1 MELERVWF
9 SVLDF
14 PPAAGG
20 LAKFKVVTALE
31 PAILSVAVETPKESV
46 LSSLVVEC
54 LCARVR
60 GTRFIVAAFGQRD
73 TKNPNIHY
81 EFTSI
86 ERGCSFIFD
95 EICKTS

>member
-1 MELERVWF
+1 MELECVWF
-9 SVLDF
+9 FVLDF

-46 LSSLVVEC
+46 LSILVVER

-60 GTRFIVAAFGQRD
+60 GTRFIVAAFGQID
-73 TKNPNIHY
+73 TRNSYVHY

-86 ERGCSFIFD
+86 ERGCSFTFD
-95 EICKTS
+95 EICKTR

>member
-1 MELERVWF
+1 MFFILSSHGINGVTEMELECVWF
-9 SVLDF
+9 FVLDF

-54 LCARVR
+54 LCARVC
-60 GTRFIVAAFGQRD
+60 GELIQCSGYAV
-73 TKNPNIHY
+73 Y
-81 EFTSI
+81 CCSI
-86 ERGCSFIFD
+86 RPERH
-95 EICKTS
+95 